1 MGFVGF
7 SFENNSNTYP
17 VKKQN
22 NKFHSN
28 ANFIVT
34 DFPQVSR
41 LDRLKVSENQSKLSS
56 SMVHIFSLTLTERN
70 ITSIATNWQRK

>member
-1 MGFVGF
+1 MGFVEF
-7 SFENNSNTYP
+7 SFENNSNTYR

-22 NKFHSN
+22 NKFYSN
-28 ANFIVT
+28 ANFIVI

-70 ITSIATNWQRK
+70 ITNIATNWQRI